1 VREGG
6 VERRAERLEAELVDR
21 APAGERRRVLE
32 DEAQEGDLV
41 GVVGLD
47 RVEEDA
53 ERLEAAERT
62 EEARE
67 GRGRRAGR
75 RNGVVRLAALDV
87 PLLDPAC
94 VRGAGPLAAPRR
106 AEREALDEGAEPA
119 LGRAP
124 VLDEGA
130 RDEGEV
136 ADRRD
141 LEVAVQLVL
150 LDRVQAAAERAV
162 GRLAFEELERVA
174 DVEREVGVG
183 WVVVGELEDVVE
195 GLVGQLEE
203 QAVVVGGAA
212 EVGLSDDPVVGLQ
225 GGFSE
230 AWWG

>member
-1 VREGG
+1 M
-6 VERRAERLEAELVDR
+6 
-21 APAGERRRVLE
+21 
-32 DEAQEGDLV
+32 
-41 GVVGLD
+41 
-47 RVEEDA
+47 
-53 ERLEAAERT
+53 
-62 EEARE
+62 
-67 GRGRRAGR
+67 
-75 RNGVVRLAALDV
+75 
-87 PLLDPAC
+87 
-94 VRGAGPLAAPRR
+94 RGAGPLAAPGR

-124 VLDEGA
+124 VLAEGA

-183 WVVVGELEDVVE
+183 RVVVGELEDVVE
-195 GLVGQLEE
+195 GPVGQLEE

-212 EVGLSDDPVVGLQ
+212 EAGLSDDPVVGLQ
-225 GGFSE
+225 GGVSE